1 MLELGRGYFD
11 KFIKLEKLY
20 RKYVQEALVSY
31 GLTPNEMIVLLFLY
45 NNAPALDTSRDI
57 VRCKGISK
65 GLVARSVESLT
76 SRGYLTTRRDERD
89 HRVIHLKLS
98 DPEIVGDLQK
108 TQEQLAARLEEGIPE
123 EYKKVTNETL
133 RLMIENVERMLK
145 GEQLS

>member
-20 RKYVQEALVSY
+20 RKYFQEALASY
-31 GLTPNEMIVLLFLY
+31 GFTPNEMIVLLFLY
-45 NNAPALDTSRDI
+45 NNAPAMDTSRDI

-76 SRGYLTTRRDERD
+76 ARGYLTTRRDD
-89 HRVIHLKLS
+89 RVIHLKLS
-98 DPEIVGDLQK
+98 DPEIVCDLQK

-123 EYKKVTNETL
+123 EYKKVTNDTL

>member
-1 MLELGRGYFD
+1 M
-11 KFIKLEKLY
+11 
-20 RKYVQEALVSY
+20 
-31 GLTPNEMIVLLFLY
+31 
-45 NNAPALDTSRDI
+45 
-57 VRCKGISK
+57 
-65 GLVARSVESLT
+65 ESLT
-76 SRGYLTTRRDERD
+76 ARGYLTTRRDERD

-123 EYKKVTNETL
+123 EYKKVTNDTL